1 MIFSIQR
8 FLEDYFEKRNFSD
21 RDQYAVSIANLYDKS
36 RHKSTRK
43 QFIASVH
50 RIRTIF
56 YKNNPTVDRA
66 GFESTLIDLLDSRFE
81 KKNAGEADFKFVGGL
96 TSEKRRLARQHHK
109 TIAQILSVFG
119 LAIEAR
125 AIDSF
130 WISRKKGELR
140 SRPEGIA
147 QSLLAVFLKGVFEL
161 RKGYV
166 LREFQSGVGYVDV
179 GVIRWGKMHIIEIK
193 VITKSFTGP
202 SQLGKYMKTESQ
214 NTGWLVVFD
223 ARPHSKKTTIPHTLA
238 LPAGKIHVL
247 SIDIN
252 PLPPSK
258 VRS

>member
-8 FLEDYFEKRNFSD
+8 FLEDYFERRSFSD
-21 RDQYAVSIANLYDKS
+21 RDHYAVSIANLYDKS
-36 RHKSTRK
+36 RQGSTRK
-43 QFIASVH
+43 QFIDSMH

-56 YKNNPTVDRA
+56 YKNNPRVDRR

-81 KKNAGEADFKFVGGL
+81 KKNATKADVKFVGGL
-96 TSEKRRLARQHHK
+96 TSEKRRLGQQPRK
-109 TIAQILSVFG
+109 TIAQILNVFG

-130 WISRKKGELR
+130 WMSRKKSQLR
-140 SRPEGIA
+140 SRPEEIA
-147 QSLLAVFLKGVFEL
+147 QSLLAVFLKGVFEV

-166 LREFQSGVGYVDV
+166 LREFQSGVGYVDL
-179 GVIRWGKMHIIEIK
+179 GVIRWGKMHIIEMK

-202 SQLGKYMKTESQ
+202 SQLEKYMKTEKQ

-223 ARPHSKKTTIPHTLA
+223 ARQNSKKTTIPQTISLSG
-238 LPAGKIHVL
+238 GKIHVL
-247 SIDIN
+247 AIDIN

-258 VRS
+258 VRP